1 MEEHENKLDK
11 SEFVGSLEEMF
22 GIKLHLHQ
30 KILLKLLLSNS
41 PVGNLI
47 EKNFYKRY

>member
-1 MEEHENKLDK
+1 MADCEKKLDED
-11 SEFVGSLEEMF
+11 EFINTVERIC
-22 GIKLHLHQ
+22 GIKLESYQ

-47 EKNFYKRY
+47 EKNFYKRC